1 MVKQA
6 GKTSKIDYTLL
17 ERRRARDFLEE
28 INSAGDITIEEMEHK
43 MEELMEMGEQVP
55 DVLLNTIRNCDDDMS
70 SVVAYALE
78 YMDDP
83 ALIDPLMDIFIDPS
97 VREDIKLRMLSIFEH
112 YGIDTNTP
120 EFSEIIVDAFDDIE
134 DMMRKNTMK
143 MLDSIQQ
150 DDEAIGF
157 LLENCQECS
166 PEERLAMVEQFG
178 ETKDERAVKILEIF
192 AQVDDIAVAQEAI
205 KYLGKIESPKAYVAL
220 ERILANDNVQE
231 IRQQAERSLRLLQ
244 LMRVT
249 PDTHTEQ
256 RAQVPPD
263 EIGINPA
270 IPGSGV
276 REAISAEPSR
286 EIASLRSQRQR
297 IGGGEIYKAVI
308 SFIDGN
314 SSRVLWVA
322 RWNDEKKDLET
333 LNLML
338 NTHVGIKDC
347 YGTTHVS
354 RREFDGMVRTMR
366 EEIDSAV
373 LDYDYALTLIKDAI
387 YQNRESGNAIPI
399 EFALWK
405 RVLKQDDITPERYI
419 PRFQNSVPNLLEL
432 QNDEDILEES
442 YYLHDL
448 DDFSSW
454 FDQSPVTYNYWEQL
468 EALIDKYRGKTL
480 DRKIDAL
487 LKQYVAEVFEPQR
500 EVIKR
505 NLEMSADILFRQN
518 NRADEAQIALSAALN
533 LTEESSLPLH
543 EHPFIERMI
552 EESLEMAE
560 INLSYGFDVRT
571 NSEIFD

>member
-17 ERRRARDFLEE
+17 ERRRIRDFLEE

-83 ALIDPLMDIFIDPS
+83 ALIDPLMEIFIDPS

-134 DMMRKNTMK
+134 DMIRKNTMK
-143 MLDSIQQ
+143 ILDSIQQ
-150 DDEAIGF
+150 DDEAIAF
-157 LLENCQECS
+157 LLENCQESS
-166 PEERLAMVEQFG
+166 PEERIAMVEQFG

-244 LMRVT
+244 LMSVT

-256 RAQVPPD
+256 RAQV
-263 EIGINPA
+263 
-270 IPGSGV
+270 
-276 REAISAEPSR
+276 REAIP
-286 EIASLRSQRQR
+286 R

-314 SSRVLWVA
+314 NSRVLWVA
-322 RWNDEKKDLET
+322 RWNDGKKDLET

-338 NTHVGIKDC
+338 NTRVGIKDC

-354 RREFDGMVRTMR
+354 RREFDSMVRAMR
-366 EEIDSAV
+366 EEIDSVV

-387 YQNRESGNAIPI
+387 SQNRESGNAIPI
-399 EFALWK
+399 EFALHK

-419 PRFQNSVPNLLEL
+419 PRFQDSVPNLSEL
-432 QNDEDILEES
+432 QNDEEMLEES

-454 FDQSPVTYNYWEQL
+454 FDQSPETYDYWEQL
-468 EALIDKYRGKTL
+468 EALINKYRGKTL

-505 NLEMSADILFRQN
+505 NLEMSADILFRQD

-533 LTEESSLPLH
+533 LAEESSLPLH

-571 NSEIFD
+571 NSELFD